1 MADRLSCLLIQI
13 SNLAYSIEYGQPAS
27 RQPGDVKT
35 VLEKTGVIAETLKS
49 FEVGTDACAFAETG
63 GEAILF
69 FRGTLPPT
77 LIVENNALFLKVVKD
92 WLDDANIALVQ
103 GQNLPGRVHRGFLNA
118 LDDLWSHIESFTA
131 GGGKPLYVTG
141 HSKGGGLAFLAA
153 YRLAKTGRKP
163 AAVHTFA
170 APRVG
175 DSAFATAYDAELPET
190 YRVEYRD
197 DLVPHLPPSAGVWL
211 KVLEGRQLVHELF
224 PSQAPHLQI
233 GSGVAQDFEDMI
245 ARLKALLDRGLNYTS
260 AGTLQ
265 FLDWNSPPEILA
277 DSLEL
282 TWRRALSL
290 AEKTA
295 EFKFV
300 EIVEDHL
307 SDRGYMTSM
316 CAASLPGT

>member
-1 MADRLSCLLIQI
+1 MADRLSCLLIQL
-13 SNLAYSIEYGQPAS
+13 SNLAYSIAYGLPAS
-27 RQPGDVKT
+27 QQPDGVKT
-35 VLEKTGVIAETLKS
+35 VLAETGVIADTLKS

-69 FRGTLPPT
+69 FRGTLPPW
-77 LIVENNALFLKVVKD
+77 LIIDNHALFLTVIKD
-92 WLDDANIALVQ
+92 WLDDANIALVR
-103 GQNLPGRVHRGFLNA
+103 GQNLPGRVHQGFLNA
-118 LDDLWSHIESFTA
+118 LDDLWPHIQDFTA
-131 GGGKPLYVTG
+131 GSGKPLYVTG
-141 HSKGGGLAFLAA
+141 HSKGGGLAFLAS

-163 AAVHTFA
+163 EAVHTFA

-175 DSAFATAYDAELPET
+175 DAAFATAYDTELPET

-211 KVLEGRQLVHELF
+211 KILEGRQLVRELF

-233 GSGVAQDFEDMI
+233 GSRIAQDFEDVI
-245 ARLKALLDRGLNYTS
+245 ARLRALLDRGLNYTS

-265 FLDWNSPPEILA
+265 FLDWNSPPQILA

-282 TWRRALSL
+282 TWRRALGL
-290 AEKTA
+290 AEKAA

-300 EIVEDHL
+300 EIIDDHR

-316 CAASLPGT
+316 CPPSAPAA